1 MLQAVRKEQQRKEGK
16 VCRQNWRPEF
26 AWGIWETGISE
37 GTETSSPPLHHTSDL
52 QVLLILPPKYLLQQ
66 GGNSVHK
73 FTCARNIIMDFPGS
87 PVVKNPPANSGNMGL
102 IPGLGTKI
110 QHAMRQLSL
119 YHPRA
124 CAALGPVL
132 GNKRSCCNEK
142 PTCHDKRVAPT
153 HDN

>member
-1 MLQAVRKEQQRKEGK
+1 MKVEKKYILRHRSSHNFYHPCTISQKATEGYAPSTKRVNKEKQKEL
-16 VCRQNWRPEF
+16 F
-26 AWGIWETGISE
+26 SE
-37 GTETSSPPLHHTSDL
+37 NRG
-52 QVLLILPPKYLLQQ
+52 
-66 GGNSVHK
+66 
-73 FTCARNIIMDFPGS
+73 DFPGS